1 MELPV
6 SLSSSLLRE
15 IRVVICSLFFQN
27 KSFVSFEHL
36 LKVNTNTLELSP
48 SSSLPLHAVC
58 KNVLFQHLI
67 SQKYKRLHVPLFYH
81 IQNGDKLYKI
91 LPYQTQM
98 VKAQEQISC

>member
-36 LKVNTNTLELSP
+36 LKVNSNTLELSP
-48 SSSLPLHAVC
+48 SSSLPLHAVS

-91 LPYQTQM
+91 LLYQTQM